1 MVEAASPADVRELLD
16 RMQIDELHSRY
27 LFALDWLDA
36 DVIAS
41 LFTQDGVID
50 WAFGVIEGRD
60 AIRDAVTGM
69 QAAFGKTETPEK
81 GQRPSRLRHF
91 VTNKIMQID
100 GDHART
106 LAFWFELDNDNR
118 HRWPYVGAYGHY
130 EDELVRT
137 SEGWLFKRRAIFNE
151 LMDERAASWTN
162 PAW

>member
-1 MVEAASPADVRELLD
+1 MEAASRAEMRELLD

-36 DVIAS
+36 EVIAS
-41 LFTQDGVID
+41 LFTEDGVLD

-60 AIRDAVTGM
+60 AIREAVIAM
-69 QAAFGKTETPEK
+69 QGGFGKSDGTAEGP
-81 GQRPSRLRHF
+81 RSSRLRHF
-91 VTNKIMQID
+91 VTNKVMQIG

-130 EDELVRT
+130 EDELVRAAQ
-137 SEGWLFKRRAIFNE
+137 GWLFKRRTIFNE
-151 LMDERAASWTN
+151 LMDERASNWTN